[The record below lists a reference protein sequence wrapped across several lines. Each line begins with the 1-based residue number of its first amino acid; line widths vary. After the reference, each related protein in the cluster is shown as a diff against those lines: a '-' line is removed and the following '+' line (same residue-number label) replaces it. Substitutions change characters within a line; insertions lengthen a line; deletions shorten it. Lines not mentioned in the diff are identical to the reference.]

1 MSHPTN
7 PPQPVSTAALIAA
20 GLAGLV
26 VVVVATIVS
35 YSHMHELC
43 VRAGEGDLA
52 KLIPASVDGLVF
64 FASTLLYVQHRGGD
78 PKSKLAVFAA
88 VLGVGM
94 SIVANVVSKVPD
106 LVPLVVVQVFVAAWA
121 PAALGMVGHLAW
133 KLLTIALRAREG
145 VPQEASATYQQVNIG
160 KVQFGPEDAPERR
173 PGSIPTVTHGTTPV
187 PSREDHPELPAGR
200 PEILPAR
207 AARKTRRSS
216 REASRSVPDDDL
228 MMFVGKLRDDL
239 AAQGETLTGY
249 KVRKALQED
258 GHRVGND
265 RAQRLAERA
274 LAEVV
279 R

>member
-1 MSHPTN
+1 MANPTN
-7 PPQPVSTAALIAA
+7 PPQPVSTTALIAA

-133 KLLTIALRAREG
+133 KLLTIALRARE
-145 VPQEASATYQQVNIG
+145 EAPREGAATYQQVNIG
-160 KVQFGPEDAPERR
+160 KVQFGPEDVPPSR
-173 PGSIPTVTHGTTPV
+173 PGNIPTAPQGTSQV
-187 PSREDHPELPAGR
+187 ASREHRPGLPVGR
-200 PEILPAR
+200 PEIIPSSSPG
-207 AARKTRRSS
+207 KTRRSS
-216 REASRSVPDDDL
+216 REPSPPATDDDL
-228 MMFVGKLRDDL
+228 MVFVRRVRDDL
-239 AAQGETLTGY
+239 ASDGGKLTGY
-249 KVRKALQED
+249 KLRKAFQDD
-258 GHRVGND
+258 GRKIGNT
-265 RAQRLAERA
+265 RAQTLAERA
-274 LAEVV
+274 MAEAG